1 MTKDWFKGYQAL
13 ELSNRRELLL
23 EKVLKSAIIDL
34 EEPHQFPLTI
44 GKIKNKLRFRTILT
58 FQSLY

>member
-1 MTKDWFKGYQAL
+1 MTKDWFKGYQAQ

-34 EEPHQFPLTI
+34 E
-44 GKIKNKLRFRTILT
+44 
-58 FQSLY
+58 